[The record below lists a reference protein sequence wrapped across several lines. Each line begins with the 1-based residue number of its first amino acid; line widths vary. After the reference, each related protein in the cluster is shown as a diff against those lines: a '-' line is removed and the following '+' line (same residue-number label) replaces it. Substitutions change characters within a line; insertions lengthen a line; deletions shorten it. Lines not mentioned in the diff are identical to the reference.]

1 MDCRLPGSSVHGILQ
16 ARRPE
21 WVAIPSAGYLLNSG
35 IKPESPALHADS
47 FPLSHLGSPYPTKQ
61 TETSEWLTAGW
72 YLGPEPAEQ
81 TDVPSGAENVP
92 ASATQGA
99 LTHLGHSPW
108 EPQGKGS
115 HVCPPGW
122 PCTEVL
128 SPFLLPLPYQH
139 ENCWIPIP
147 LWASQVALETW
158 VKTCWR
164 HKKHGLNLWV
174 REISWR
180 GA

>member
-1 MDCRLPGSSVHGILQ
+1 MDCSLPGSSIHEILQ
-16 ARRPE
+16 ARRPK
-21 WVAIPSAGYLLNSG
+21 WAAIPSAGYLLNSG

-72 YLGPEPAEQ
+72 HLGPEPAEQ

-108 EPQGKGS
+108 EPQEKEVMSAYQAGPAQRFYLPSSFPSPTNLKIAGS
-115 HVCPPGW
+115 QS
-122 PCTEVL
+122 PCG
-128 SPFLLPLPYQH
+128 LPRWH
-139 ENCWIPIP
+139 
-147 LWASQVALETW
+147 
-158 VKTCWR
+158 
-164 HKKHGLNLWV
+164 
-174 REISWR
+174 
-180 GA
+180 